1 VDVQRLAHQ
10 SLRDQARAVIRSEIV
25 AGDIAAGR
33 IYSAVDLAERLGVSA
48 TRVRE
53 ALLDLA
59 SAGLVTPVRNR
70 GFRVLE
76 TSDEDLDEIVEL
88 RLMLEVGALR
98 RVVKRARDAE
108 LAALRRT
115 VDDIGAAANR
125 HDLAAF
131 LSSDLDFHL
140 GLLRLGGN
148 RRLVE
153 VVAPL
158 RDQTRLS
165 GIKVFAAAGALGGAA
180 DEHRAIL
187 DAVMARDVAGAEDL
201 MRRHIGHTR
210 GVWSGR
216 PEDAPTRAG

>member
-1 VDVQRLAHQ
+1 MQRLAHQ
-10 SLRDQARAVIRSEIV
+10 SLRDQARAVIRSDIV
-25 AGDIAAGR
+25 AGDIAPGR
-33 IYSAVDLAERLGVSA
+33 IFSAADLAERLGVSA
-48 TRVRE
+48 TPVRVS
-53 ALLDLA
+53 LLDLA

-98 RVVKRARDAE
+98 RVVERADDAD
-108 LAALRRT
+108 LAALRPT
-115 VDDIGAAANR
+115 VDDIGAAADR
-125 HDLAAF
+125 HDLALF

-153 VVAPL
+153 VVARL

-165 GIKVFAAAGALGGAA
+165 GIKELADAGALGGAA
-180 DEHRAIL
+180 EEHRAIL
-187 DAVMARDVAGAEDL
+187 AAVMARDVAGAEDL

-216 PEDAPTRAG
+216 SEDAPAQNG